1 MSSYFIFTHPNV
13 EGSKVNKV
21 ILEKIK
27 TLPNVEVRELYRTYP
42 DYKID
47 VQLEQTTLLKHDLI
61 VLQFPL
67 YWYSSPSLLK
77 EWEDQVLTYGFAY
90 GSTGDKLKGKKLL
103 VSITTGGPADAYN
116 SEGYNHFTIAEFLR
130 PLEQTTNLCGMEFL
144 PYISIS
150 GAMGLTPEVIAR
162 HAEHVAEKIRGLNS

>member
-1 MSSYFIFTHPNV
+1 MSAYFIFTHPNV
-13 EGSKVNKV
+13 EGSKVNKAV
-21 ILEKIK
+21 LENVK
-27 TLPNVEVRELYRTYP
+27 TMPNVEIRELYKEYA

-47 VQLEQTTLLKHDLI
+47 VKREQELLVKHNLI
-61 VLQFPL
+61 VLQFPF

-90 GSTGDKLKGKKLL
+90 GSTGEKLKGKKLL

-116 SEGYNHFTIAEFLR
+116 SQGYNHFTIAEFLR
-130 PLEQTTNLCGMEFL
+130 PFEQTANLCGMEFL

-150 GAMGLTPEVIAR
+150 GAMGLTPEVITK
-162 HAEHVAEKIRGLNS
+162 HAEHVAEAIQELTS